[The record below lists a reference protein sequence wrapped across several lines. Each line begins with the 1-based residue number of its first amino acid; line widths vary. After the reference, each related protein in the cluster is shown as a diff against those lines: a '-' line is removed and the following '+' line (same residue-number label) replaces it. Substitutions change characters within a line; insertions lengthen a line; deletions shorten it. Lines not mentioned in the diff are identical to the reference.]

1 MTIAFRWFNFGEK
14 YKSFFFFYFLTQ
26 NKTFAILTLSFKA
39 ALRSSTVSLALL
51 RIRAQFLANF
61 LAPAVI

>member
-14 YKSFFFFYFLTQ
+14 YKSFYFYFLTQ